1 MPIRF
6 YITEETQ
13 SHTPVTVE
21 IKKRLTAQKNSDKVK
36 IIHREIKFPCLKNF
50 VES

>member
-21 IKKRLTAQKNSDKVK
+21 IKKRLTTLQNNDKVK
-36 IIHREIKFPCLKNF
+36 IIKREIKFPCWKDF
-50 VES
+50 VE

>member
-1 MPIRF
+1 MTVRY

-21 IKKRLTAQKNSDKVK
+21 IKKRLTTLQNSDKVK
-36 IIHREIKFPCLKNF
+36 IIKREIKFPCWKDF
-50 VES
+50 VE